1 MRKALLFKFLL
12 ITLLSISLIISSTGC
27 RRLGIEI
34 VDLMIIQGIGIDK
47 STNGFIVT
55 IEAINNVKNATVKGE
70 GLIEKVSKIF
80 VSEAESVAQAL
91 EDAIRISGREPLFA
105 HNRVLIIG
113 EETAKEGL
121 SGMLDFFVRDYNA
134 KPTVLLAIA
143 KDATAQEL
151 LQIEMN
157 NEIIVSLLLENIL
170 TESHKHG
177 NALRVRM
184 FEGINWFM
192 DDTHNLAVPAVL
204 IKEDAK
210 ENMLMVSGTAV
221 FDKRNK
227 LVGYLNDMETL
238 GIAIFQHDFYKGFFN
253 VYTSDGSNVT
263 LRIENLRHAIKV
275 VYEDEKVK
283 LNFKVIAKCNIKG
296 VESKMTNDITL
307 EKADEIAR
315 LAEKRIAQIVASTV
329 NAARNELKVDLMH
342 IGKRLWITDV
352 VAFESIRE
360 DWLEKLGSSDVQIT
374 TKVTIKRSGEEAIF

>member
-1 MRKALLFKFLL
+1 MRKALLFKSLL
-12 ITLLSISLIISSTGC
+12 IAFLSILLIICSSGC
-27 RRLGIEI
+27 TRLGIEI

-47 STNGFIVT
+47 STNGFTVT

-70 GLIEKVSKIF
+70 SSIEKVSKVF

-121 SGMLDFFVRDYNA
+121 SGMLDFFVRDYNVR
-134 KPTVLLAIA
+134 PTVLLAIA

-184 FEGINWFM
+184 FEGINCFM

-238 GIAIFQHDFYKGFFN
+238 GAAIFQHDFYKGFFN

-263 LRIENLRHAIKV
+263 L
-275 VYEDEKVK
+275 
-283 LNFKVIAKCNIKG
+283 
-296 VESKMTNDITL
+296 
-307 EKADEIAR
+307 
-315 LAEKRIAQIVASTV
+315 
-329 NAARNELKVDLMH
+329 
-342 IGKRLWITDV
+342 
-352 VAFESIRE
+352 
-360 DWLEKLGSSDVQIT
+360 
-374 TKVTIKRSGEEAIF
+374 